1 MSARDFLRLL
11 GAHQMW
17 SIWQYMPLKYLGDFF
32 GSLLSWKQII
42 HLCENAEIMAVLP
55 FFKGVVIFDLI
66 FLSKFITK

>member
-1 MSARDFLRLL
+1 MSA
-11 GAHQMW
+11 
-17 SIWQYMPLKYLGDFF
+17 SDFF

-66 FLSKFITK
+66 FLSQFITK